1 MPIAADYPFLDVLW
15 TMLIFFAWIIWFWL
29 LITVFSD
36 VFRRRDTS
44 GFSKVLWIIFVIVVP
59 FLGVFIYMIANH
71 EGMTERSVRQAQAQ
85 QAQMDDYVRNVA
97 GSGSAAAEIEKAK
110 GLLDS
115 GAITQAEFDAIKA
128 KALAAS

>member
-97 GSGSAAAEIEKAK
+97 GSGGAAAEIEKAK